1 MAFNRRNTI
10 RILRIERLGPTP
22 ALGPRGGFEA
32 TSKVSGLS
40 TDDNLGSAQ
49 TSQRVIFEPDEGAM
63 SKILIIDDDMAVNEL
78 LGDVAA
84 RMGHDACSAVN
95 AQQGLA
101 MAEQDSFDLILL
113 DVGLPDGDGLKILP
127 RIRET
132 ARAPEVIIITGNGNP
147 DAAEMAI
154 KNGAWDYLVKPSS
167 VDNIMLAIQR
177 ALAYHKEKSANPLPR
192 ILKRDDII
200 GESAGLNAVLERIA
214 QAAASESN
222 VLICGQTGTGKE
234 LLARAIHD
242 NSSRSRHPFVVVDC
256 AALPETLVE
265 SVLFGHAKGAF
276 TGADKE
282 RQGLIQQAHGGTLF
296 LDEVGELPLS
306 LQKAF
311 LRVIQERRFR
321 PVSGQR
327 EIQVNFRLIAATNR
341 DLETMTDQGL
351 FRSDLLFRLRSFS
364 IDAPPLKQ
372 RQGDIRRLT
381 LHYVN
386 RLCEIYDCEV
396 KGLSNDYLD
405 SLEQY
410 AWPGNVRELFNTIEE
425 SISLAAGEPTLRVH
439 HLPVRL
445 RASITRHMVK
455 QCVPTQR
462 GATDLDPVFPH
473 QDPFPTI
480 NDFRDLMERRY
491 LDQLLRQTQG
501 NRKEAC
507 RISGLSRTRLFE
519 LLRKYGLARQK
530 KARRECPRDGSG
542 RDQVMSSLNCCP
554 APGGP

>member
-1 MAFNRRNTI
+1 MKLKFLPCKPMKLFIAEGENFKF
-10 RILRIERLGPTP
+10 
-22 ALGPRGGFEA
+22 AA
-32 TSKVSGLS
+32 
-40 TDDNLGSAQ
+40 DDG
-49 TSQRVIFEPDEGAM
+49 VM
-63 SKILIIDDDMAVNEL
+63 SRILIIDDDMAVNEL
-78 LGDVAA
+78 LGEVAA
-84 RMGHDACSAVN
+84 RMGHDASCAVN
-95 AQQGLA
+95 AQQGLT
-101 MAEQDSFDLILL
+101 MAEQDQYDLVLL

-132 ARAPEVIIITGNGNP
+132 PQAPEVIIITGNGNP

-177 ALAYHKEKSANPLPR
+177 ALAYHNEKCTHPLPR

-200 GESAGLNAVLERIA
+200 GESASLNAVIERIA

-234 LLARAIHD
+234 LFARAIHD

-311 LRVIQERRFR
+311 LRVIQERSFR
-321 PVSGQR
+321 PVSGRR

-341 DLETMTDQGL
+341 DLEAMTTQGS

-364 IDAPPLKQ
+364 IDASPLKQ

-405 SLEQY
+405 ALEQY
-410 AWPGNVRELFNTIEE
+410 AWPGNVRELFNAIEE
-425 SISLAAGEPTLRVH
+425 SISLAANEPTLRVH
-439 HLPVRL
+439 HLPVRI
-445 RASITRHMVK
+445 RASITRLIVK
-455 QCVPTQR
+455 QCVPLQDST
-462 GATDLDPVFPH
+462 TDLNPVLPV
-473 QDPFPTI
+473 QGPFPSI

-491 LDQLLRQTQG
+491 LDHLLRLTHG

-519 LLRKYGLARQK
+519 LLKKYGLAK
-530 KARRECPRDGSG
+530 PREEKHKYLRNGSG
-542 RDQVMSSLNCCP
+542 REEVASSLNCCP
-554 APGGP
+554 ALGGP

>member
-1 MAFNRRNTI
+1 
-10 RILRIERLGPTP
+10 
-22 ALGPRGGFEA
+22 
-32 TSKVSGLS
+32 
-40 TDDNLGSAQ
+40 
-49 TSQRVIFEPDEGAM
+49 M
-63 SKILIIDDDMAVNEL
+63 SKILIIDDDMEVNEL
-78 LGDVAA
+78 LGVVVA
-84 RMGHDACSAVN
+84 RMGHDTHSAGS
-95 AQQGLA
+95 AGEGLA
-101 MAEQDSFDLILL
+101 MAEQEQFDLVLL
-113 DVGLPDGDGLKILP
+113 DVGLPDGDGLKILS
-127 RIRET
+127 RIRQT
-132 ARAPEVIIITGNGNP
+132 PQAPEVIIITGNGNP

-167 VDNIMLAIQR
+167 VENVMLAVQR
-177 ALAYHKEKSANPLPR
+177 ALAYHNEKCTNPLPKM
-192 ILKRDDII
+192 LKRDDIV
-200 GESAGLNAVLERIA
+200 GESTSLNAALERIA
-214 QAAASESN
+214 QAAAVESN

-234 LLARAIHD
+234 LFARAIHE

-311 LRVIQERRFR
+311 LRVIQERSFR
-321 PVSGQR
+321 PVSGRR
-327 EIQVNFRLIAATNR
+327 EIKVNFRLIAATNR
-341 DLETMTDQGL
+341 DLEAMTAQGT

-381 LHYVN
+381 VHCVN
-386 RLCEIYDCEV
+386 RLCEIYDAEV
-396 KGLSNDYLD
+396 KGLANGYLD
-405 SLEQY
+405 ALEQY

-425 SISLAAGEPTLRVH
+425 SISLAASEPTLQVH

-445 RASITRHMVK
+445 RARITRLMVK
-455 QCVPTQR
+455 QCVPAAPN
-462 GATDLDPVFPH
+462 ATDLNPHFPH
-473 QDPFPTI
+473 HGPFPSI
-480 NDFRDLMERRY
+480 NAFRDLMERQY
-491 LDQLLRQTQG
+491 LENLNRITKG

-519 LLRKYGLARQK
+519 LLKKHDLAKPK
-530 KARRECPRDGSG
+530 KEIHAPPHNGSG
-542 RDQVMSSLNCCP
+542 DERLPCHSCLHHSSVQ
-554 APGGP
+554 